1 MADDA
6 DVEAERDLPPWMQPQ
21 MSWYESRID
30 RAIREAQERGDF
42 DNLPGA
48 GKPLPDT
55 GDVYDD
61 EWWLKKLAKRE
72 DLSLAL
78 PPALALRKE
87 IERLPALL
95 ATKKTEAA
103 VRATVE
109 DLNDRIRLARR
120 GAFDGPPVTVGLVDV
135 EAALAG
141 WRESR

>member
-1 MADDA
+1 M
-6 DVEAERDLPPWMQPQ
+6 PPWMAQSQ

-61 EWWLKKLAKRE
+61 EWWIKKLAKRE

-95 ATKKTEAA
+95 ATKRSEAA
-103 VRATVE
+103 VRAAIE
-109 DLNDRIRLARR
+109 DLNGRILMARR
-120 GAFDGPPVTVGLVDV
+120 GMFEGPPVTVGLVDV
-135 EAALAG
+135 EAAVAT
-141 WRESR
+141 WRSAR